1 MILLLSILLVIF
13 VPVPEP
19 WGAVVIIAGCLFEI
33 VEIAALRR
41 WSKHLGHKLEPTTGA
56 EGMIGTTAT
65 VVTPCRPKGNVRVHG
80 ELWEARC
87 DDGADPGDSVRV
99 DAIDGLLLVV
109 SPRA

>member
-1 MILLLSILLVIF
+1 
-13 VPVPEP
+13 
-19 WGAVVIIAGCLFEI
+19 
-33 VEIAALRR
+33 
-41 WSKHLGHKLEPTTGA
+41 
-56 EGMIGTTAT
+56 MIGTTAT